1 MSDISGI
8 WKIPPSYPVKPA
20 QPANR
25 DEDPRKERPRK
36 PEPEPESE
44 RKKDDDEPGH
54 IIDEHV

>member
-1 MSDISGI
+1 MADISGI

-25 DEDPRKERPRK
+25 DE
-36 PEPEPESE
+36 E
-44 RKKDDDEPGH
+44 RKKEGPPERDQEKERRRDDDEPGH

>member
-1 MSDISGI
+1 MADISGI

-25 DEDPRKERPRK
+25 DEEKKKEGPPKRDPEKERPR
-36 PEPEPESE
+36 
-44 RKKDDDEPGH
+44 DDDEPGH

>member
-25 DEDPRKERPRK
+25 DEEQKKEQPPKR
-36 PEPEPESE
+36 EPEKA
-44 RKKDDDEPGH
+44 RRRDDDEPGP
-54 IIDEHV
+54 IIDAHG

>member
-1 MSDISGI
+1 MADISGI

-25 DEDPRKERPRK
+25 DEEQRKEQPPKRDEEK
-36 PEPEPESE
+36 E
-44 RKKDDDEPGH
+44 RRRDDDEPGH

>member
-25 DEDPRKERPRK
+25 DEEQRKEQPPKR
-36 PEPEPESE
+36 EPEKE
-44 RKKDDDEPGH
+44 RQRDDDEPGH

>member
-1 MSDISGI
+1 MADISGI

-25 DEDPRKERPRK
+25 DE
-36 PEPEPESE
+36 E
-44 RKKDDDEPGH
+44 RKKDEPPQREPEKERRRDDDEPGH

>member
-1 MSDISGI
+1 MADISGI

-25 DEDPRKERPRK
+25 DEERKKERP
-36 PEPEPESE
+36 PERDQEKE
-44 RKKDDDEPGH
+44 RRRDDDEPGH